1 MPAAIFHMIAGA
13 PQAVAPYSHAVE
25 TDGWVFL
32 TGQIPNT
39 PADDLTPLPAGIE
52 AQTRRVLDNLML
64 VLGGLGLGLDAVV
77 SVRVFLTHFRQDY
90 ATMNAVYS
98 SYFPQTGDL
107 PAPAL
112 GSPTSLARPAS
123 KSMALPD
130 DPAVDELQSGHL
142 GANLPKAFGSGAPS

>member
-1 MPAAIFHMIAGA
+1 MPAAIFHTIAGA

-52 AQTRRVLDNLML
+52 AQTCRVLDNLML

-90 ATMNAVYS
+90 VMMNAVYS
-98 SYFPQTGDL
+98 SYFPPDRR
-107 PAPAL
+107 PARTCI
-112 GSPTSLARPAS
+112 GVTDLARDARIEIDGIARRPCR
-123 KSMALPD
+123 
-130 DPAVDELQSGHL
+130 
-142 GANLPKAFGSGAPS
+142 